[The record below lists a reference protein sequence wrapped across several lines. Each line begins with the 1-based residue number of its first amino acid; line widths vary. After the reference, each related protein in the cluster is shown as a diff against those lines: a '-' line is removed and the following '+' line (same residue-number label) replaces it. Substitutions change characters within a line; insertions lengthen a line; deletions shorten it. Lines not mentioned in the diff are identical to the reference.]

1 MCHQH
6 GRHFE
11 ITFLGL
17 MPCQQYFRYIK
28 VAYHRIVLS
37 VPSAWARKNVP
48 CSIALLT
55 MVITIATGINPVAH
69 GWNMFRMISEQNQ
82 KC

>member
-6 GRHFE
+6 GRHFAV
-11 ITFLGL
+11 TFLGL
-17 MPCQQYFRYIK
+17 MSCQQYFRYIK
-28 VAYHRIVLS
+28 VTYHRIVISLR
-37 VPSAWARKNVP
+37 SAGAREKVP

-55 MVITIATGINPVAH
+55 MVITIPMGINPGASV
-69 GWNMFRMISEQNQ
+69 WKIFRMVSEQNQ